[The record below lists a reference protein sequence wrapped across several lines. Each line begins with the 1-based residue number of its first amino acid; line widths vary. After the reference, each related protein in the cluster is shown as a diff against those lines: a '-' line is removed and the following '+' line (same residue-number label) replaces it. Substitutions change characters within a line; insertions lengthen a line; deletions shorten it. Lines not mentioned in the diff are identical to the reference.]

1 MDILS
6 ITGPIYLAIAVGY
19 GATRAGW
26 FQRSDLRVLGQ
37 FVFQVALPA
46 LLFNALSQRPL
57 ANIVHMDYLGA
68 YLLGSLGL
76 LLPAWWLLR
85 HGAGHSASLSAC
97 KAMGMSNSNSGYV
110 GYPIA
115 MLLMG
120 APNAGVVLALNMLVE
135 NLFILPL
142 ALALADLDGSVRGAT
157 TATGAALTQSSGWL
171 NRLRWLARTLG
182 LALKGM
188 VRNPL
193 VLAIVAGMAVSLT
206 GVVLPSPV
214 TRTVHLFAQASG
226 ALALFVIGG
235 NMVGLQVRGLI
246 RPVALIAVGKLV
258 LHPALMALVVFWL
271 VPVADPVLRTGAVLM
286 ACMPMLGIYPIL
298 SQKHGHEGLAS
309 AALLATTV
317 ASFFTI
323 SAVLALMTAWPALGV
338 MHHG

>member
-142 ALALADLDGSVRGAT
+142 ALALADLDRGASDANG
-157 TATGAALTQSSGWL
+157 TARAQQPGWL
-171 NRLRWLARTLG
+171 SRLRWLARTLG

-193 VLAIVAGMAVSLT
+193 VLAIVAGMAVSLM

-235 NMVGLQVRGLI
+235 NMVGLKVRGLI
-246 RPVALIAVGKLV
+246 KPVALIAAGKLV
-258 LHPALMALVVFWL
+258 LHPALMALMVFWL

-323 SAVLALMTAWPALGV
+323 SAVLALMSAWPALGV
-338 MHHG
+338 MH

>member
-57 ANIVHMDYLGA
+57 ATIVHMDYLGA

-142 ALALADLDGSVRGAT
+142 ALALADLEGGANGVH
-157 TATGAALTQSSGWL
+157 GAASAAQQPGWL
-171 NRLRWLARTLG
+171 KRLRWLARTLG
-182 LALKGM
+182 LALKSM

-193 VLAIVAGMAVSLT
+193 VLAIVAGTVVSLS
-206 GVVLPSPV
+206 GVALPSPV

-235 NMVGLQVRGLI
+235 NMVGLQVRGLV
-246 RPVALIAVGKLV
+246 RPVMLIAVGKLV
-258 LHPALMALVVFWL
+258 LHPALMVLVVFWL

-298 SQKHGHEGLAS
+298 NQKHGHEGLAS

-323 SAVLALMTAWPALGV
+323 SAVLALMAAWPTLGV
-338 MHHG
+338 MH

>member
-6 ITGPIYLAIAVGY
+6 ITGPIYLAISVGY

-57 ANIVHMDYLGA
+57 ASIVHMDYLGA
-68 YLLGSLGL
+68 YLLGSLAL

-142 ALALADLDGSVRGAT
+142 ALALADLDGGVNKGVH
-157 TATGAALTQSSGWL
+157 GAASTAHRPGWPG
-171 NRLRWLARTLG
+171 RLRWLAGNLG
-182 LALKGM
+182 LALKSM
-188 VRNPL
+188 ARNPL
-193 VLAIVAGMAVSLT
+193 VLAIVVGTGVSLS
-206 GVVLPSPV
+206 GVALPSPV

-235 NMVGLQVRGLI
+235 NMVGLQVRGLA
-246 RPVALIAVGKLV
+246 RPVVLIAVGKLV
-258 LHPALMALVVFWL
+258 LHPALMVLAVFWL

-298 SQKHGHEGLAS
+298 NQKHGHEGLAS

-323 SAVLALMTAWPALGV
+323 SAVLALMAAWPALGA
-338 MHHG
+338 MH